1 MSTLQTLGK
10 YEIRRQLGRGAMGI
24 VYEGWDPVIKRQVA
38 IKTVR
43 LPDTV
48 DDETADELARF
59 RREAEAAGRLNH
71 PNVVGVFDYG
81 EAAGVAYIV
90 MEYVDGPTLK
100 LLLDQNEKFAPP
112 RIVQIM
118 EDLLAGL
125 QFSHE
130 RGVVHRDIKPANLM
144 LTHSGQAK
152 ITDFGIARI
161 ESSSMTQAGTVLGT
175 PAYMSPE
182 QFLGQV
188 VDARS
193 DIYSS
198 GVLLYQLL
206 TGERPFA
213 GGTSSIMH
221 KALNTEAPSPSQI
234 SVTAP
239 RRFDAVVQRAMAKRP
254 EDRFASAK
262 AFADAIRAAFAAP
275 APPPEVE
282 PPDRDD
288 ADEATI
294 VAASRAKLPDRAA
307 AAEPITAPRPAAA
320 AMASSRMSLPAGF
333 GATAGATTSF
343 PRPAL
348 LGAGVAGLAVLGGIA
363 YFLLARGSIPT
374 SPPHDMATQPV
385 MSQPAATNPP
395 PVATLPP
402 VTDPGQAVALSKP
415 SIPPATSHPGTDAPA
430 AGDLPHST
438 PSTPVPTTNLTPPPA
453 APKAVEAVPPAPS
466 PLEQVRMTAHLLP
479 CSALSVASDPTG
491 LRISGFAGA
500 SPELD
505 RLLGQAHTLGRSL
518 DNITRVEQFACTPI
532 AAVAGLAR
540 QSWESSPRTFN
551 VRPDRQ
557 EPVSGTRF
565 RIATDT
571 TLPMLYVD
579 YYQSDGLVRHLMR
592 PVSGVQ
598 NNPHNASV
606 IAPAPGPGL
615 IIAIGSAKPFATGA
629 RPEIESTADY
639 LAVLQPQLGNPAT
652 QQAADIAMV
661 MVRPPEPEL
670 AKVPRVD
677 PPIAKPRP
685 VDPATAKVPL
695 SHAPALRSN
704 RCSNIVS
711 RAQLGETLSDA
722 ELTALRT
729 ECRS

>member
-1 MSTLQTLGK
+1 MSALQTLGK

-90 MEYVDGPTLK
+90 MEFVDGPTLK
-100 LLLDQNEKFAPP
+100 SLLDQNEKFAPP

-144 LTHSGQAK
+144 LTRSGQAK
-152 ITDFGIARI
+152 IADFGIARI

-239 RRFDAVVQRAMAKRP
+239 RRFDTVVQRAMAKRP

-262 AFADAIRAAFAAP
+262 AFADAIRAALATP

-282 PPDRDD
+282 PLRRDD
-288 ADEATI
+288 EDEATI
-294 VAASRAKLPDRAA
+294 VAATRSKLPDRAA
-307 AAEPITAPRPAAA
+307 ASEPITRPRLAAA
-320 AMASSRMSLPAGF
+320 AMASSRMPIASGDS
-333 GATAGATTSF
+333 GANTSF

-363 YFLLARGSIPT
+363 YFLLVEGSTPRN
-374 SPPHDMATQPV
+374 PPHEMAA
-385 MSQPAATNPP
+385 QPAASNPP
-395 PVATLPP
+395 PVVTIPP
-402 VTDPGQAVALSKP
+402 VTDPGKAVALSKP
-415 SIPPATSHPGTDAPA
+415 TVPPAVSQPGTDAPA
-430 AGDLPHST
+430 AGDMPRST
-438 PSTPVPTTNLTPPPA
+438 PSTPVPTTPTA
-453 APKAVEAVPPAPS
+453 APEPAVPVPLSPS
-466 PLEQVRMTAHLLP
+466 PLEQVRMAAQSVP
-479 CSALSVASDPTG
+479 CSALSVANDPAG
-491 LRISGFAGA
+491 LRISGFARA
-500 SPELD
+500 SPDLD
-505 RLLGQAHTLGRSL
+505 RVLDQARGLGHSQN
-518 DNITRVEQFACTPI
+518 NITESGQFFCAPI
-532 AAVAGLAR
+532 SAVAGLAR
-540 QSWESSPRTFN
+540 QSWESSPRTFG
-551 VRPDRQ
+551 VRPDRLD
-557 EPVSGTRF
+557 PVSGSRF
-565 RIATDT
+565 RIEIDT

-579 YYQSDGLVRHLMR
+579 YYQIDGMVRHLMR
-592 PVSGVQ
+592 PVSGAQ
-598 NNPHNASV
+598 SNPHTASV

-615 IIAIGSAKPFATGA
+615 IIAIGSAKPLATGV
-629 RPEIESTADY
+629 RPETESAADY
-639 LAVLQPQLGNPAT
+639 LAVLRPQLDNSAT
-652 QQAADIAMV
+652 QQAADIAMI
-661 MVRPPEPEL
+661 MVRPPEPEVP
-670 AKVPRVD
+670 KVPRID
-677 PPIAKPRP
+677 PVIAKPRP

-695 SHAPALRSN
+695 SHAPTLRSS